1 MLNARFDDGN
11 PVIRRPQRTSA
22 REEHLPQEFVRGVP
36 RRTSPIQFPFLVPVG
51 IQLLPFIQRRRNVDC
66 GTKSRQPLIKLNRPI
81 PNKGTNTKKTQLK
94 KKKILLILFF
104 KKAHFRDPLLTE
116 SNGGYLDPQNVVPV
130 QRSAS
135 STTSIK

>member
-81 PNKGTNTKKTQLK
+81 PNKGTNTKKNTSEK
-94 KKKILLILFF
+94 KNTFNTLIIFFF
-104 KKAHFRDPLLTE
+104 KHILGTLF
-116 SNGGYLDPQNVVPV
+116 
-130 QRSAS
+130 
-135 STTSIK
+135 

>member
-1 MLNARFDDGN
+1 MLNARFDDRN

-66 GTKSRQPLIKLNRPI
+66 GNEKQTTTRQIKSTDSQQGNEY
-81 PNKGTNTKKTQLK
+81 K
-94 KKKILLILFF
+94 KKHIRKKKYIYTFILF
-104 KKAHFRDPLLTE
+104 
-116 SNGGYLDPQNVVPV
+116 
-130 QRSAS
+130 
-135 STTSIK
+135 